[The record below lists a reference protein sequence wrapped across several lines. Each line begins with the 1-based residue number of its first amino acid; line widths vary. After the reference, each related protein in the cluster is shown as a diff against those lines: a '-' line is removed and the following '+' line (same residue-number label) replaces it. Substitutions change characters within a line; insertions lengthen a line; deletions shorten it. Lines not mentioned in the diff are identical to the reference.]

1 MDRASSAMPYD
12 WERTGEQGFFLEGE
26 DAEGIP
32 LFTGSWDI
40 PPLGFAI
47 FFLVLGGIGI
57 GVALFNAVT
66 WAVVTHTPWWV
77 PVVLLL
83 WGGIYFAHGVW
94 LIRLRNVLSGL
105 STFEE
110 MAKLLSVDERR
121 LRRMMEEDDIC
132 PQCIVNGNALYNPAD
147 FGDAATL
154 LRPSAAPAET
164 ILLRPA
170 MGEDVS
176 ADKLLRPTSLPLP

>member
-1 MDRASSAMPYD
+1 MPYD

-26 DAEGIP
+26 DGQGIP

-40 PPLGFAI
+40 PPFGFAI
-47 FFLVLGGIGI
+47 FFLVLGAIGI

-66 WAVVTHTPWWV
+66 SAVVTHTPWWV
-77 PVVLLL
+77 PLILLL

-94 LIRLRNVLSGL
+94 LVRLRSVLSGL
-105 STFEE
+105 STLEGI
-110 MAKLLSVDERR
+110 ARRIGLDERR
-121 LRRMMEEDDIC
+121 LRHMAEEDAIC
-132 PQCIVNGNALYNPAD
+132 PQCIVNGSALYNPAD

-154 LRPSAAPAET
+154 LRPSAAPAEKT
-164 ILLRPA
+164 LLRPA

-176 ADKLLRPTSLPLP
+176 EDKLLRPASPPDSVE